1 MNNFEIDQVLS
12 STKHI
17 KDIFMGVYSADTLPH
32 MIQYYPSCYVVNTD
46 ESTDA
51 GEHWVCIYFNSNQDA
66 EFFCSFANS
75 PYFYDKRIL
84 SFVERNCCSWVCN
97 VKRLQ
102 SSLSTVC
109 GQYCIFFAVC
119 KSIDVS
125 LKQICSVFCNHYE
138 LNDMIVNEYACI
150 NFDMKL
156 SVVDV
161 DFLQMRLSV

>member
-1 MNNFEIDQVLS
+1 MNTFEIDQVLS

-17 KDIFMGVYSADTLPH
+17 KDIFMGVYSVDTLPH

-51 GEHWVCIYFNSNQDA
+51 GEHWVCIYFNSNPD
-66 EFFCSFANS
+66 SFANS
-75 PYFYDKRIL
+75 PYFYDKCVL

-119 KSIDVS
+119 ESIDVS

-138 LNDMIVNEYACI
+138 LNDMIVNEYVCI

-161 DFLQMRLSV
+161 DFLKMRLSV

>member
-1 MNNFEIDQVLS
+1 
-12 STKHI
+12 
-17 KDIFMGVYSADTLPH
+17 MGVYSADTLPH

-75 PYFYDKRIL
+75 PYFYDKCIL
-84 SFVERNCCSWVCN
+84 SFVERNCRSWVCN

-119 KSIDVS
+119 KSIDES
-125 LKQICSVFCNHYE
+125 LKHICSVFCNHYE
-138 LNDMIVNEYACI
+138 LNDMIVNEYVCI

-156 SVVDV
+156 SIVDV
-161 DFLQMRLSV
+161 DFLKMRLSVYIVDKKLVIVHEQM